1 MYFGLVVLMDHGKI
15 KKYWED
21 GDLYYDDSGCLPY
34 YHRDL
39 VVNRLY
45 NEAVSFNNLQRV
57 LQEIFGKD
65 VKICQFFPRD
75 GQATIQ
81 TEGWRSNWRFTLY
94 WKRPHR
100 NYHSNNGARRGNYRR

>member
-39 VVNRLY
+39 VVNVSASRKSPLRDRL
-45 NEAVSFNNLQRV
+45 
-57 LQEIFGKD
+57 K
-65 VKICQFFPRD
+65 
-75 GQATIQ
+75 
-81 TEGWRSNWRFTLY
+81 
-94 WKRPHR
+94 
-100 NYHSNNGARRGNYRR
+100 